1 MPPSFGPFVF
11 TLWGDRC
18 HVQGCCSPFSISGLL
33 SGVRKANTASCLFL
47 GTCRKGQGK
56 VGQGMLDTRHD
67 LPYSA
72 ILVFAGHSFG
82 REVSPLLGAGAGD
95 PRSAASR
102 RRRPAGGPL
111 FRAVRHCPSARQ
123 REHPVSAMP
132 HSGPPAFRLRG
143 QTYLLDEDIRFEDD
157 DGLFRQILE
166 ETVLEVRRLFFVAFL
181 TGVLSED
188 AIALWSGGRVLIR
201 DRPDLHRCIHATFG
215 HGVSCPV
222 HTH

>member
-1 MPPSFGPFVF
+1 MSA
-11 TLWGDRC
+11 
-18 HVQGCCSPFSISGLL
+18 FSISGLL
-33 SGVRKANTASCLFL
+33 LGDLRLVSVSCLFPW
-47 GTCRKGQGK
+47 TCRKCQGK

-102 RRRPAGGPL
+102 RRRPAGAPL

-143 QTYLLDEDIRFEDD
+143 QTYLLDEDITFEDD
-157 DGLFRQILE
+157 DG
-166 ETVLEVRRLFFVAFL
+166 
-181 TGVLSED
+181 
-188 AIALWSGGRVLIR
+188 
-201 DRPDLHRCIHATFG
+201 
-215 HGVSCPV
+215 
-222 HTH
+222 